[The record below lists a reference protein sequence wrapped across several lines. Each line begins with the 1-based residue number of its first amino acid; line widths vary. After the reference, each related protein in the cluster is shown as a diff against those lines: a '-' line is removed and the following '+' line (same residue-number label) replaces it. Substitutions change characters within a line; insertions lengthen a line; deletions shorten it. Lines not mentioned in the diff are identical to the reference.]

1 MLKLSVEDALT
12 WTYCDE
18 LPKAGAAGRLKGPRM
33 ATPGWVKAAETWA
46 ARIDISNAY
55 GLMPDLGATA
65 SPHPAAIALH
75 ELLGCLDDVAFAVER
90 MEVFDDWMV
99 DAGTNEQALL
109 QEVAG
114 AARARALIRLQE
126 GALRPRGDL
135 AERLRRCALLG
146 PPTGWK
152 RAPRP
157 ELKLV
162 LSKQGQCKWFRM
174 VRQPVRF
181 DKQGRPVAFVDVE
194 TDDGWS
200 PSAKG
205 PVKGAYRK
213 TCLVPDPSA
222 LADDRLEWII
232 WRLLLDVVAE
242 MASEARFTF
251 EGHERVTIEEM
262 GLAVMRSSLPN
273 HPWMSGDGEVI
284 RTRVLPVDAGTK
296 SEKPLRSKGFGGKRD
311 VANVPL
317 TASLS

>member
-1 MLKLSVEDALT
+1 MLKMTIEDALT
-12 WTYCDE
+12 WAYRDE
-18 LPKAGAAGRLKGPRM
+18 LPKAGAAGWLKGPRM

-46 ARIDISNAY
+46 GRIDISNTY

-75 ELLGCLDDVAFAVER
+75 ELLGCLDDVAFAPER
-90 MEVFDDWMV
+90 MEVFNDWMV
-99 DAGTNEQALL
+99 DAGVDERALL

-114 AARARALIRLQE
+114 AARARVLIRLEE
-126 GALRPRGDL
+126 GALRLRGDL

-152 RAPRP
+152 PRPRP
-157 ELKLV
+157 ELKFV

-174 VRQPVRF
+174 ERQPVRF

-194 TDDGWS
+194 TDAVQC
-200 PSAKG
+200 PRAKR
-205 PVKGAYRK
+205 PLKGAYRK

-232 WRLLLDVVAE
+232 WRLSLDAVAE

-262 GLAVMRSSLPN
+262 GLAVARSSLPN
-273 HPWMSGDGEVI
+273 HPWMSGDGEAI
-284 RTRVLPVDAGTK
+284 RTRVLPVDGWTK
-296 SEKPLRSKGFGGKRD
+296 SEKPLQGKGFGGKR
-311 VANVPL
+311 AATNVPL